1 MSIFSNFFK
10 KEAPLLGLQ
19 GSGGG
24 LGFLAGGGAAEIEA
38 TGGYVSQA
46 VGDDSH
52 LYKYHLW
59 TYGMPAPLQNFT
71 VGSERTLDVL
81 IVGGGGG
88 GGGYAAGGG
97 GAGGVLYGQIT
108 ATEDLTARTVTIGDG
123 GTGGAS
129 WNNNGAHGGNSSI
142 ILNGVTCTSG
152 GGKGGAGAQNP
163 ANPSTNSSAGGASR
177 SVTSGGPGSFP
188 PVSTP
193 GGTLTGYA
201 NPASGGTTPGHP
213 RYSGGAGGGAG
224 GAALQAWS
232 NDKGGSGGAAG
243 CFPKFAAGYLPGNY
257 VPAGYRQ
264 QIGGGAYAAGGGGG
278 KEDSQNADGQGGAGG
293 VGGGG
298 MGGYPHGATQG
309 QQAFNYGCGGGGG
322 GYSNG
327 PGDRGGN
334 GAPGVVIVRYPMGL
348 AATNSGAV
356 ASSSGSV
363 ANAIQ
368 PGNGY
373 AYHTFTTPGGSI
385 TFSQGG
391 EIEVL
396 IVAAGGGGADSGACC
411 VGHGGGGAG
420 GILHG
425 VYTIS
430 SGTYPVTVGQGQN
443 GDTGQNSVFNGH
455 TANGGGHGGW
465 YSGSWN
471 QGADGGSGGG
481 GINTEW
487 GTGEVNGHPSPR
499 HGWVTATTQNPSPTP
514 GFDLIGYGSN
524 GGYSPAPISPN
535 QNGMVNGGG
544 GGAGGPGEHGASGVH
559 HSTPDRRGGGGGPG
573 RQFPQFTGPI
583 IGVPS
588 LNPLSGWYG
597 GGGGSGVRDNF
608 PSSGTAGLG
617 GQGGGGNGGQNDQAG
632 NSGQDYSG
640 GGGGGPSGGG
650 SRGASRGGHGI
661 VVIRYKV

>member
-1 MSIFSNFFK
+1 
-10 KEAPLLGLQ
+10 
-19 GSGGG
+19 
-24 LGFLAGGGAAEIEA
+24 
-38 TGGYVSQA
+38 
-46 VGDDSH
+46 
-52 LYKYHLW
+52 
-59 TYGMPAPLQNFT
+59 
-71 VGSERTLDVL
+71 
-81 IVGGGGG
+81 
-88 GGGYAAGGG
+88 
-97 GAGGVLYGQIT
+97 
-108 ATEDLTARTVTIGDG
+108 
-123 GTGGAS
+123 
-129 WNNNGAHGGNSSI
+129 
-142 ILNGVTCTSG
+142 
-152 GGKGGAGAQNP
+152 
-163 ANPSTNSSAGGASR
+163 
-177 SVTSGGPGSFP
+177 
-188 PVSTP
+188 
-193 GGTLTGYA
+193 
-201 NPASGGTTPGHP
+201 
-213 RYSGGAGGGAG
+213 
-224 GAALQAWS
+224 
-232 NDKGGSGGAAG
+232 
-243 CFPKFAAGYLPGNY
+243 
-257 VPAGYRQ
+257 
-264 QIGGGAYAAGGGGG
+264 
-278 KEDSQNADGQGGAGG
+278 
-293 VGGGG
+293 

-356 ASSSGSV
+356 ASSSGSA

-373 AYHTFTTPGGSI
+373 AYHTFTSPGSI
-385 TFSQGG
+385 NFTTGG

-396 IVAAGGGGADSGACC
+396 IVAAGGGGADSGSCC

-455 TANGGGHGGW
+455 TANGGGYGGW

-481 GINTEW
+481 GMNTQW
-487 GTGEVNGHPSPR
+487 GTGEVYGHPSPR
-499 HGWVTATTQNPSPTP
+499 HGWATATTQNPSPTP

-524 GGYSPAPISPN
+524 GGYSTAPISPN
-535 QNGMVNGGG
+535 TNAMVNGGG
-544 GGAGGPGEHGASGVH
+544 GGAGGPGGSGTSADY
-559 HSTPDRRGGGGGPG
+559 HSVPDRRDGGGGPG
-573 RQFPQFTGPI
+573 RQFPQFTGQL
-583 IGVPS
+583 IGVSS
-588 LNPLSGWYG
+588 LNPLGGWYG

-608 PSSGTAGLG
+608 PNSGTAGTG
-617 GQGGGGNGGQNDQAG
+617 GQGGGGDGGQNDQAG